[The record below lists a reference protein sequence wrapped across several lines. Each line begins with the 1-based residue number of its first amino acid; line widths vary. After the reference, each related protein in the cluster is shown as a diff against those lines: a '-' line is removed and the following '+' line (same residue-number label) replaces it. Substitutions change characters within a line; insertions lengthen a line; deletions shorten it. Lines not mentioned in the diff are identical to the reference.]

1 MTIPRGPQSD
11 ATATRR
17 AEHMNFST
25 LLTTLEDFVLTVTL
39 NRPAQANSFNHEMIQ
54 DFSQLWNHVRHN
66 DSIRVVVLRAAA
78 GKAFCTGVDVKQG
91 WRAPGSNP
99 GPFDYDDPGDWLGPK
114 SNRIWKPFIV
124 AAHGM
129 VAGGAFYWLNESDIT
144 ICSSDATFFD
154 PHLKLGKLSAVEPIG
169 ALGRI
174 PYQEISRMVLMA
186 DQERISA
193 STALRMSL
201 VTEVTEPEDLWS
213 RADELAKNIAGRESV
228 AVQGSIRALWE
239 AQSLPRQQA
248 ISNAVKYIQIGKAAS
263 PPNPPP
269 SSLKSGKWN
278 LR

>member
-1 MTIPRGPQSD
+1 
-11 ATATRR
+11 
-17 AEHMNFST
+17 MNYST

-54 DFSQLWNHVRHN
+54 DFSRLWDDIREDDSVRV
-66 DSIRVVVLRAAA
+66 IVLRAAE
-78 GKAFCTGVDVKQG
+78 GRSFCTGVDVKQG
-91 WRAPGSNP
+91 WRAPGVDPN
-99 GPFDYDDPGDWLGPK
+99 PFDYDDPGEWLGPK
-114 SNRIWKPFIV
+114 SNHVWKPFIV

-144 ICSSDATFFD
+144 ICSDDATFFD

-193 STALRMSL
+193 ATALRISL
-201 VTEVTEPEDLWS
+201 VTEVTSPEDLWA
-213 RADELAKNIAGRESV
+213 RADEIAKSVASREPV

-248 ISNAVKYIQIGKAAS
+248 INNAVKYIQISKAAS
-263 PPNPPP
+263 PLKPTP
-269 SSLKSGKWN
+269 SNLKSPKWS